1 MTPIHTVAAYR
12 KRHALTQEELAHLL
26 SVSQSAVA
34 RLEHDGEAIKLGT
47 ALALQVIFDVQPRL
61 IFRGL
66 YATVEEAV
74 MARAAELDR
83 KVRSKTDAPSLKKQR
98 LLSSIV
104 KRASPA
110 PADA

>member
-1 MTPIHTVAAYR
+1 MTTIHTVAAHR

-34 RLEHDGEAIKLGT
+34 RLEDDGAAIKLAT

-61 IFRGL
+61 LFRGL
-66 YATVEEAV
+66 YAMIEEVV

-83 KVRSKTDAPSLKKQR
+83 QVRSGTDAASVKKQR
-98 LLSSIV
+98 LLAAMV
-104 KRASPA
+104 NRAKA
-110 PADA
+110 AEA